1 MLTCIL
7 TVDPDIDPQKDRKTD
22 RCHQAGCKEL
32 VRAFK
37 IQNGKYKSRHIQENK
52 KYDTDQSS
60 NLSGTPGVRICDFIF
75 MRLFHD
81 AVSLLFVFIQNKYS
95 IERTILYNFLL
106 KSFYFQ

>member
-37 IQNGKYKSRHIQENK
+37 IQNGKYKSCHIQENK

-60 NLSGTPGVRICDFIF
+60 NLSARWLSDLCFF
-75 MRLFHD
+75 MLL
-81 AVSLLFVFIQNKYS
+81 VS
-95 IERTILYNFLL
+95 
-106 KSFYFQ
+106 